1 MGSPTLNYNRALS
14 DEGTG
19 HMRISDRKLCLADTL
34 LFRET
39 SAGVFWQPIE
49 ILKQA
54 VKF

>member
-1 MGSPTLNYNRALS
+1 MGSPTLNYNRALRA
-14 DEGTG
+14 EETG
-19 HMRISDRKLCLADTL
+19 HMRVSDRKLCLADIL

-39 SAGVFWQPIE
+39 STGIFWQPIE